1 MILRSKRLCIK
12 IEYANQQPVGEY
24 LLFLWHQMVSLMNE
38 KIRNVRYFL
47 HLFRIHSATS
57 TRQSIK

>member
-24 LLFLWHQMVSLMNE
+24 LLFLWHQMASDGIINE
-38 KIRNVRYFL
+38 
-47 HLFRIHSATS
+47 
-57 TRQSIK
+57 